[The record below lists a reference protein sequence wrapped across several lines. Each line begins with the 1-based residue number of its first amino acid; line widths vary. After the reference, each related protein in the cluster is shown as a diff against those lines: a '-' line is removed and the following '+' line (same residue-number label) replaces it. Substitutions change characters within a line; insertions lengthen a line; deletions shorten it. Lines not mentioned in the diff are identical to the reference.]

1 MRCPSCGFV
10 QFDATR
16 CKQCGAPVGARG
28 PSITPVGPPPDPS
41 RQAHARPPLPPIQ
54 PANLYDQQ
62 ARNRR
67 KTAIVIGI
75 FLLLLLFLGYGVD
88 RFVIGAGFSRGPM
101 DISRF
106 DPSHPGHPRQVT
118 FPVATLAA
126 IGVGTLTAWLGFRSG
141 DKLVLASCRAV
152 PLDPTDVK
160 ARQLDN
166 VVEEMAI
173 ASGLPKPRVY
183 IVPDPDPNAFATGR
197 DPAHASLALTQG
209 LLAVMNREE
218 LQGVVAHEMSHIRN
232 YDTRVMTV
240 TAALLGAALLLHDW
254 TARSGSWRG
263 GDSGD
268 RKGSGAGQIVLF
280 VVWIVLV
287 VLAPLIGQ
295 LIAMSISRSR
305 EYLADAS
312 GAELTRHPMGL
323 ASALRKLQAAAAPT
337 RSISRGTAP
346 LCICDPLEHPLSDR
360 EGFWADLLATH
371 PPLAQRI
378 KILEEMAY
386 AR

>member
-16 CKQCGAPVGARG
+16 CKQCGAPVAAPG
-28 PSITPVGPPPDPS
+28 PSTTPVRPPPGPS
-41 RQAHARPPLPPIQ
+41 GQAHAKPALPSVT

-62 ARNRR
+62 VNNRR
-67 KTAIVIGI
+67 KTAIVIGF

-88 RFVIGAGFSRGPM
+88 RFVIGAAFSTGPI
-101 DISRF
+101 DIRLL
-106 DPSHPGHPRQVT
+106 DPSRPGPPRQVT
-118 FPVATLAA
+118 FPVATITG
-126 IGVGTLTAWLGFRSG
+126 IGVGALTAWLGFRNG
-141 DKLVLASCRAV
+141 DKLVLGSCRAAL
-152 PLDPTDVK
+152 LDPTDLK

-197 DPAHASLALTQG
+197 DPAHASIALTHG
-209 LLAVMNREE
+209 LLAIMNREE

-240 TAALLGAALLLHDW
+240 TAALLGAVLLLHDW
-254 TARSGSWRG
+254 TARSGSWRRG
-263 GDSGD
+263 GSGG

-280 VVWIVLV
+280 MLWIVLV
-287 VLAPLIGQ
+287 ALAPLIGQ

-312 GAELTRHPMGL
+312 GVELTRNPMGL
-323 ASALRKLQAAAAPT
+323 ASALRKLQAAIAPT

-346 LCICDPLEHPLSDR
+346 LCICDPLERPLSDR

>member
-1 MRCPSCGFV
+1 
-10 QFDATR
+10 
-16 CKQCGAPVGARG
+16 
-28 PSITPVGPPPDPS
+28 
-41 RQAHARPPLPPIQ
+41 
-54 PANLYDQQ
+54 
-62 ARNRR
+62 
-67 KTAIVIGI
+67 
-75 FLLLLLFLGYGVD
+75 
-88 RFVIGAGFSRGPM
+88 
-101 DISRF
+101 
-106 DPSHPGHPRQVT
+106 
-118 FPVATLAA
+118 VATIAA
-126 IGVGTLTAWLGFRSG
+126 IGVGALTAWLGYRNG

-152 PLDPTDVK
+152 PLALTDLK

-183 IVPDPDPNAFATGR
+183 VVADPDPNAFATGR
-197 DPAHASLALTQG
+197 DPAHASIAVTQG
-209 LLAVMNREE
+209 LLAIMSREE
-218 LQGVVAHEMSHIRN
+218 LQGVIAHEMSHIRN

-240 TAALLGAALLLHDW
+240 TAALLGTVLLLHDW
-254 TARSGSWRG
+254 SARGRLWRG

-268 RKGSGAGQIVLF
+268 RKRFGAGQLLLF
-280 VVWIVLV
+280 ILWIVLV
-287 VLAPLIGQ
+287 ALAPLLGQ

-312 GAELTRHPMGL
+312 GAELTRNPMGL
-323 ASALRKLQAAAAPT
+323 ASALRNLQAATAPT

-378 KILEEMAY
+378 KILESMAY
-386 AR
+386 AG

>member
-10 QFDATR
+10 QFDAPR
-16 CKQCGAPVGARG
+16 CTQCGAPVTGTAS
-28 PSITPVGPPPDPS
+28 SIVPGTSEQVS
-41 RQAHARPPLPPIQ
+41 AKPPLRSTS
-54 PANLYDQQ
+54 PANLYEQQ

-67 KTAIVIGI
+67 KTAIVIGL

-88 RFVIGAGFSRGPM
+88 RFVIGPAVLPGRMVSNQ
-101 DISRF
+101 F
-106 DPSHPGHPRQVT
+106 DPSRPRAQRMVT
-118 FPVATLAA
+118 FPVATIAA
-126 IGVGTLTAWLGFRSG
+126 FGVGILTAWRGYRSG

-152 PLDPTDVK
+152 PLAPTDLK

-173 ASGLPKPRVY
+173 ASGLPKPKVY
-183 IVPDPDPNAFATGR
+183 VVPDPDPNAFATGR
-197 DPAHASLALTQG
+197 DPAHASLAVTQG
-209 LLAVMNREE
+209 LLEMMNREE

-240 TAALLGAALLLHDW
+240 TAALLGAVLLLHDW

-263 GDSGD
+263 RDSGD
-268 RKGSGAGQIVLF
+268 RKGSGAGQAVLF
-280 VVWIVLV
+280 ILWIVLV
-287 VLAPLIGQ
+287 MLAPLLGQ

-312 GAELTRHPMGL
+312 GAELTRNPKGL
-323 ASALRKLQAAAAPT
+323 ASALRKLQAATAPT
-337 RSISRGTAP
+337 RSINRGTAP
-346 LCICDPLEHPLSDR
+346 LCICDPLEHPLGDR

-378 KILEEMAY
+378 KILESMAY
-386 AR
+386 AG